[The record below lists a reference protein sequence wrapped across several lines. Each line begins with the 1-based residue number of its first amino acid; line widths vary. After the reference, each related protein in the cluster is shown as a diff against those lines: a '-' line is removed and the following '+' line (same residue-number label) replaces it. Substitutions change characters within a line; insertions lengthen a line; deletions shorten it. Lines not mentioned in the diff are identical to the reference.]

1 MKWDPAAEPKTWTWT
16 SPEERKARNVQIM
29 EWWELGVPRDEIARR
44 VDVTPS
50 RVSQIVS
57 DFGCTF
63 R

>member
-44 VDVTPS
+44 VDVTPQ
-50 RVSQIVS
+50 RISQIVTS
-57 DFGCTF
+57 FGTSA
-63 R
+63 